1 MPVLLSIKI
10 RINIIFLIAFCY
22 FVVANMQDEKDS
34 IYKFYKYMYGDVIS
48 YGKMEPF
55 GIVIENLNSQIVN
68 CYGKDTRN

>member
-1 MPVLLSIKI
+1 
-10 RINIIFLIAFCY
+10 
-22 FVVANMQDEKDS
+22 MQDEKDS